1 MACEANHIDLSP
13 SLFDYIAGAGADM
26 VTDADWVFGS
36 FNTPKPTLHPTS
48 STTYYSTTKDKP
60 MTTPEPTTT
69 STTSIVKTVK
79 SSSSS
84 SSSSSTSS
92 TTKLTTTTTASS
104 SSSSS
109 SLTSSTTTSSSASVY
124 ATPVAYDDGQ
134 VHNIQDFETLLVI
147 MGKLVTLGA

>member
-13 SLFDYIAGAGADM
+13 SLFDYIAGADKDM
-26 VTDADWVFGS
+26 VTDADWVFGG
-36 FNTPKPTLHPTS
+36 FNTPKPTP
-48 STTYYSTTKDKP
+48 STTYHSTTKDKP
-60 MTTPEPTTT
+60 MTIPEPTTT

-84 SSSSSTSS
+84 SSSSST
-92 TTKLTTTTTASS
+92 TKVTTTTTTSSSSS

-124 ATPVAYDDGQ
+124 VTPVAYEDGQ

-147 MGKLVTLGA
+147 MGRLVLGA

>member
-13 SLFDYIAGAGADM
+13 SLFDYIAGAGTDM
-26 VTDADWVFGS
+26 VTDADWAFGS
-36 FNTPKPTLHPTS
+36 FNTPKPTP
-48 STTYYSTTKDKP
+48 STTYHSTTKDKP

-84 SSSSSTSS
+84 SSSSSTTKV
-92 TTKLTTTTTASS
+92 TTTTATTTTTSS
-104 SSSSS
+104 SSYSS
-109 SLTSSTTTSSSASVY
+109 SLTSSKTTSSSASAYV
-124 ATPVAYDDGQ
+124 TPVAYDDGQ

-147 MGKLVTLGA
+147 MGRLVLGA

>member
-13 SLFDYIAGAGADM
+13 SLFDYIAGADTDM
-26 VTDADWVFGS
+26 VTDADWEFGS
-36 FNTPKPTLHPTS
+36 FNTPKPTP
-48 STTYYSTTKDKP
+48 STTYHSTTKDKP

-69 STTSIVKTVK
+69 STTSTVKTVK

-84 SSSSSTSS
+84 SSSSST
-92 TTKLTTTTTASS
+92 TKVTTTTTTTTT

-109 SLTSSTTTSSSASVY
+109 SLTSSTITSSSASVY
-124 ATPVAYDDGQ
+124 VTPVAYDDGQ

-147 MGKLVTLGA
+147 MGRLVLGA